1 MCIEDDDR
9 VLVSTQDAASL
20 ARNQLHI
27 GDVVI
32 TRTGANAGDCA
43 LFNVATPAVAS
54 SHTFIV
60 RSKYWNHA
68 FLVAFL
74 NTDYGRAQLR
84 RARYGAAQPE
94 VAPYYLKGI
103 WIPRLGRP
111 FQRAVSGVFKI
122 AQCSRERAKNLQ
134 AQAEQTL
141 LQALGFEGWE
151 PPEPLTYTQRASE
164 ALAAGRIDSDYFAPA
179 RYAITEKLAK
189 MPHRLLSDCCD
200 SIRELFDPTDAHG
213 ISEVRN
219 FDLGEALKPA
229 LDDSLAPVAVGE
241 IGSTKKIM
249 KRGDVVISRLRS
261 YLRQIAVVG
270 TSDTVPTVGSS
281 EFFVLRPRA
290 GISPELLMV
299 FLRSQPVQTIL
310 KYCQEGNQ
318 HPRFS
323 ENNLMEIPFP
333 DGLVRHSEVIIAQIR
348 QAHLARQ
355 GAQTLLAKAKR
366 AVEVAIEEGEPAA
379 MKLIASDG

>member
-1 MCIEDDDR
+1 MCIEDNDR

-74 NTDYGRAQLR
+74 NTDYGRAQLL

-141 LQALGFEGWE
+141 LQALGFEGW
-151 PPEPLTYTQRASE
+151 
-164 ALAAGRIDSDYFAPA
+164 
-179 RYAITEKLAK
+179 
-189 MPHRLLSDCCD
+189 
-200 SIRELFDPTDAHG
+200 
-213 ISEVRN
+213 
-219 FDLGEALKPA
+219 
-229 LDDSLAPVAVGE
+229 
-241 IGSTKKIM
+241 
-249 KRGDVVISRLRS
+249 
-261 YLRQIAVVG
+261 
-270 TSDTVPTVGSS
+270 
-281 EFFVLRPRA
+281 
-290 GISPELLMV
+290 
-299 FLRSQPVQTIL
+299 
-310 KYCQEGNQ
+310 
-318 HPRFS
+318 
-323 ENNLMEIPFP
+323 
-333 DGLVRHSEVIIAQIR
+333 
-348 QAHLARQ
+348 
-355 GAQTLLAKAKR
+355 
-366 AVEVAIEEGEPAA
+366 
-379 MKLIASDG
+379 